1 MARSFDS
8 KQSASMRRSNYDLT
22 DPFYRKD
29 AVLKLEISLNKRHH
43 DARVA
48 PHIIKRPVPFRRL
61 FV

>member
-1 MARSFDS
+1 MQLCETSGNIQQIS
-8 KQSASMRRSNYDLT
+8 HYHKPL
-22 DPFYRKD
+22 D
-29 AVLKLEISLNKRHH
+29 AVLKQEISLKKRHR

>member
-1 MARSFDS
+1 MQLCQTSGNIIVNKFVFG
-8 KQSASMRRSNYDLT
+8 RRFETRN
-22 DPFYRKD
+22 FFKKRYR
-29 AVLKLEISLNKRHH
+29 